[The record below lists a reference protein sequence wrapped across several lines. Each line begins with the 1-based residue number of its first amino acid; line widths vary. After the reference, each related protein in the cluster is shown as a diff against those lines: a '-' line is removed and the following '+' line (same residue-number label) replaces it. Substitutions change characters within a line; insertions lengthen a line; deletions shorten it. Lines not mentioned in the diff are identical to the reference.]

1 MRSRTMCP
9 FAESSDRR
17 CDRRLTLSTVAYAMT
32 YCAGDYRQCPLYRQ
46 LINDASQ
53 AKHTQLAAG

>member
-1 MRSRTMCP
+1 MCP

-46 LINDASQ
+46 LIHDASQ